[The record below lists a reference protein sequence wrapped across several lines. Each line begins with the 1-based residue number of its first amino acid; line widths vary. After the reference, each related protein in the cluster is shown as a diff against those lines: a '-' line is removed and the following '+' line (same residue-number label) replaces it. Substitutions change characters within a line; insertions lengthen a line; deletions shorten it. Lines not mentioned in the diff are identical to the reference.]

1 MSKTKLVTAF
11 YTDIIGFP
19 FFGHETVARHERY
32 LHSLRTIS
40 NTKNEIVIYCNDS
53 QKKLL
58 LDFCNEYNLSNVQIK
73 VSNLS
78 DFPQSKKMKE
88 IKSKSDMFNFYHEV
102 DWNKFYLLEK
112 EYDESYDYIYW
123 IDCGLSHPGLFLD
136 RYNPYIEKADGLSRT
151 YENYSYINLFNENL
165 IEKLNSW
172 VGDKII
178 NCCITMISHDMRYAA
193 SILDRDYAVSNS
205 SVGGILGGNIK
216 NLTWY
221 IDKFKELSELSLS
234 KDSILNHEAILTFM
248 QIENNEKFQTW
259 EFDTWYHD
267 DYWTKTPHFDVSSIK
282 NIRHFVHL
290 FDKVLGI

>member
-1 MSKTKLVTAF
+1 MSETKLVTAF

-19 FFGHETVARHERY
+19 FFGHETTARHERY
-32 LHSLRTIS
+32 LHSLKTIA
-40 NTKNEIVIYCNDS
+40 NTKNEIVLYCNES
-53 QKKLL
+53 QKNILT
-58 LDFCNEYNLSNVQIK
+58 DFCNEHSLNNVQIK

-78 DFPQSKKMKE
+78 DLPQSQKMKD
-88 IKSKSDMFNFYHEV
+88 IKTKTDMFNFYHEV

-165 IEKLNSW
+165 IEKLNNW

-178 NCCITMISHDMRYAA
+178 NCCITMISHDMGYAA
-193 SILDRDYAVSNS
+193 SILDREYTVSNS
-205 SVGGILGGNIK
+205 SVGGILGGKIK
-216 NLTWY
+216 HLTWY
-221 IDKFKELSELSLS
+221 INKFKELSELSLS
-234 KDSILNHEAILTFM
+234 KDSILNHEAILTFI
-248 QIENNEKFQTW
+248 QNENSEKFKTW

-282 NIRHFVHL
+282 NMRHFVHL
-290 FDKVLGI
+290 FDKVLEI